1 MVEESASLYV
11 RRGPELTTSEWDNQR
26 MAIDARQILAVL
38 DSCCDNFTFPMLDN
52 GYVYL
57 AATRLSLFRAAEE
70 WAMVIEVFGDS
81 PRSWLP
87 DTCIYTFA
95 STICDRDIPKGY
107 GPKEISNLLALN
119 PSSDTRFVFPI
130 EPGDWQGDGDF
141 GVAEEA
147 TELIVRGR
155 RHPIP
160 SLEQYA
166 ERGITLEDPHHVQVF
181 ELCRFLA
188 SDLRDMVLA
197 TDDERCMS
205 IMPTMVK
212 ILQLE
217 EWHHPNVVDSEERPS
232 GSETFRQ
239 LAQVL
244 STGNK
249 DLYRPSQPPNTH
261 WRNWP
266 DGGSL

>member
-1 MVEESASLYV
+1 
-11 RRGPELTTSEWDNQR
+11 
-26 MAIDARQILAVL
+26 MAIDAQQILAVL
-38 DSCCDNFTFPMLDN
+38 DTCCNNFRFPMLDN

-57 AATRLSLFRAAEE
+57 AATRLSLYRTEDE
-70 WAMVIEVFGDS
+70 WAMVIETFGYS

-119 PSSDTRFVFPI
+119 PYNDMRFVYPI
-130 EPGDWQGDGDF
+130 ESGDWQDDMDF
-141 GVAEEA
+141 VAAEKP
-147 TELIVRGR
+147 TELVVRGHR
-155 RHPIP
+155 QPIP
-160 SLEQYA
+160 SFEEYA
-166 ERGITLEDPHHVQVF
+166 IRRITLQHSPRVQIL

-188 SDLRDMVLA
+188 DDVRDLVLA
-197 TDDERCMS
+197 TADERRMS
-205 IMPTMVK
+205 IMPSMVQ

-217 EWHHPNVVDSEERPS
+217 EWHHPNVVDSNERPS
-232 GSETFRQ
+232 GSETFQQ

-244 STGNK
+244 ATGDK
-249 DLYRPSQPPNTH
+249 ELYRPSQRPNTH

-266 DGGSL
+266 AGGSL